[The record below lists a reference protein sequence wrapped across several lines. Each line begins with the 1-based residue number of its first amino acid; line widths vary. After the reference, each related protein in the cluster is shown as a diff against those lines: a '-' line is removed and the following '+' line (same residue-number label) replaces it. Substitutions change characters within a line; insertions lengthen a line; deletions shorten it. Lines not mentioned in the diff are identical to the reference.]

1 MNNRLL
7 LIAASLAAAFS
18 STPFAVRAANE
29 VPLVLAEPPSEAS
42 LIGAST
48 IAAPRALA
56 VVSYRGAVARV
67 SPSVVTVYSAHEKKG
82 ARGKASKTVVNGL
95 GSGVVINRDGDIVTN
110 YHVVEDATEL
120 EVGLVDG
127 TVLPAR
133 VLGVDAECD
142 IALLHVDATDLQP
155 IAIADIEDVQPG
167 DVALAIGN
175 PLGIGQSVSQGI
187 VSAVVRRG
195 ARPVENFIQT
205 DASINPGNSGGA
217 LIDTA
222 GRLMGINAVILSHSG
237 GSEGIGFAIPVDLVQ
252 TVAASLK
259 AHGRVARGRF
269 GWAAIVVPR
278 GEGAVVV
285 VVDDDGPAHR
295 AGIAPGDVVMRVGAR
310 PVHRTLDAANVVLG
324 SDPGTHVAVE
334 IVRHGVPTIV
344 DIELAPVP
352 ASPAAL

>member
-7 LIAASLAAAFS
+7 PIVASLAVAFS
-18 STPFAVRAANE
+18 GTPFAARAASDVALGN
-29 VPLVLAEPPSEAS
+29 AEPAFKAS
-42 LIGAST
+42 LIDAST
-48 IAAPRALA
+48 TAASRAFA
-56 VVSYRGAVARV
+56 PVSYRGAVARV
-67 SPSVVTVYSAHEKKG
+67 SPSVVTVYSARDKKG
-82 ARGKASKTVVNGL
+82 IRGKASKTVVSGL
-95 GSGVVINRDGDIVTN
+95 GSGVVIDRDGDIVTN
-110 YHVVEDATEL
+110 YHVVADATEL
-120 EVGLVDG
+120 EVALVDG
-127 TVLPAR
+127 TVLPAQ
-133 VLGVDAECD
+133 VLGVDAESD
-142 IALLHVDATDLQP
+142 IALLHVDAPGLQP

-269 GWAAIVVPR
+269 GWAAIVVPQ

-295 AGIAPGDVVMRVGAR
+295 AGIVPGDVVMRVGTC
-310 PVHRTLDAANVVLG
+310 PVRRTLDAADVVLG

-334 IVRHGVPTIV
+334 IVRRGVSTTV

-352 ASPAAL
+352 ASPAVF